1 MGLGSF
7 LIPDLGGAKR
17 GHDAIVDPG
26 DVLGGLS
33 GETGRDAAAA
43 AADITNEELRRQFA
57 LSQENLRPAL
67 EASQRTLPGLESQL
81 TPGGFTENI
90 QALLPELQSFLGP
103 TQQGR
108 ITAGSD
114 MLRAAGLDPSAGIQS
129 ELGKIDP
136 ATMAD
141 LLLGAEADL
150 FGNRLGLTG
159 LGEGAGTVLSELG
172 QRTGAGIAQSNVD
185 AQLAGQQATAGG
197 QQNALALASLAASF
211 FSDERLKDDIEELG
225 QFKGLRIIR
234 WKWRDFVPES
244 WRDITVGF
252 SAQDVLNQYPEFVTL
267 KHNFLAIDRQG
278 LMQHLG
284 MNHGN

>member
-1 MGLGSF
+1 MGFGVF
-7 LIPDLGGAKR
+7 
-17 GHDAIVDPG
+17 
-26 DVLGGLS
+26 
-33 GETGRDAAAA
+33 E
-43 AADITNEELRRQFA
+43 DITGQTAAEAAKASAGTVNEELRRQFA
-57 LSQENLRPAL
+57 LTQANLGPAV
-67 EASQRTLPGLESQL
+67 EAGQRTLPGLESQL

-114 MLRAAGLDPSAGIQS
+114 MLRAAGLDPSAGVQS

-136 ATMAD
+136 ATVAD

-150 FGNRLGLTG
+150 FGNRFGLTQ
-159 LGEGAGTVLSELG
+159 LGESAGTTISELG
-172 QRTGAGIAQSNVD
+172 QRTGADIVQGNISADAASNAAKSSGTQNLIA
-185 AQLAGQQATAGG
+185 LAG
-197 QQNALALASLAASF
+197 LAASF
-211 FSDERLKDDIEELG
+211 FAASDERLKDDIEELG

-252 SAQDVLNQYPEFVTL
+252 SAQDVLNQYPQFVRL
-267 KHNFLAIDRQG
+267 KHNFLAIDRRG
-278 LMQHLG
+278 LMDHLG